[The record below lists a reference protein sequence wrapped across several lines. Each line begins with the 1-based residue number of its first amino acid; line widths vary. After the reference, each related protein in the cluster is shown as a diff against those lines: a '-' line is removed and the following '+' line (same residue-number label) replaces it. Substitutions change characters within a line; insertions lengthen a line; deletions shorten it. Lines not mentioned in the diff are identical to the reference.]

1 MDVSW
6 DATDA
11 RDITTDGTRKVEF
24 EFWSLKKKLELCPSC
39 QNPNSNR
46 YVFFFHLKHHLQCKR
61 FAGEVLPFL
70 SIRDSSKE
78 NNPNLDRKGLSWSH
92 LIFHWTMII
101 PGRISTL
108 WWTGDESA
116 KASILKVKS
125 EEVLHIRRYTKSQ
138 SQHFFASRPVV
149 SFPPDSER
157 RNPTIRAI
165 WGKHRKNVI
174 KSWKGY
180 EM

>member
-24 EFWSLKKKLELCPSC
+24 EFWSLKKVW
-39 QNPNSNR
+39 NSAQ
-46 YVFFFHLKHHLQCKR
+46 VAKIQTPIGMFFFFFHLKHHLQCKR

-78 NNPNLDRKGLSWSH
+78 NNPNLDRKGLSWRH

-116 KASILKVKS
+116 KASIPKVKS
-125 EEVLHIRRYTKSQ
+125 EEVLHIRRYTKSTLFCIT
-138 SQHFFASRPVV
+138 SG
-149 SFPPDSER
+149 
-157 RNPTIRAI
+157 
-165 WGKHRKNVI
+165 GKLSAGFGKKESNNQNNLRKT
-174 KSWKGY
+174 
-180 EM
+180 